1 MSFTQWFVILVAVVV
16 IITDLVLYLK
26 KGDDATIS
34 RMLLKTSQS
43 WPIIPLLAGIILGH
57 IFWTNCGTHAAP
69 QDVHRVAKP
78 HFRH

>member
-1 MSFTQWFVILVAVVV
+1 MTFAQWFVIVVAVVV
-16 IITDLVLYLK
+16 IITDIVLYNK

-34 RMLLKTSQS
+34 RTLLEASQS

-57 IFWTNCGTHAAP
+57 IFWTNCGIHATP

-78 HFRH
+78 HLRY